1 MLFLLLIF
9 SKGVN
14 KNLVGPLTFL
24 DAVEVESSAQ
34 ELKSD
39 AVEREIRSQENL

>member
-1 MLFLLLIF
+1 MLFLIF
-9 SKGVN
+9 SKGIN
-14 KNLVGPLTFL
+14 KKLVGPPTFL
-24 DAVEVESSAQ
+24 NAVEVELSAQ